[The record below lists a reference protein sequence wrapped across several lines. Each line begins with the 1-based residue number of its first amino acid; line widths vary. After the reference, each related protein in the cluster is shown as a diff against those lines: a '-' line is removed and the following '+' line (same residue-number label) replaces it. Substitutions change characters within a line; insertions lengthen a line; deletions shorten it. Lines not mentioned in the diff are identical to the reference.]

1 MALTPGAR
9 LGIYEIIASIGVGG
23 MGEVYR
29 ATDTTLGR
37 QVAIKILPD
46 AFASD
51 PERLARFEREAKT
64 LASLNHP
71 HIAAIYGFEKS
82 AGMHALVMELVEG
95 PTLADRV
102 AQGPIPL
109 DEALPIAKQIA
120 EALEAAHEQGIIHRD
135 LKPAN
140 IKVRS
145 DGTVKVLDFGLAK
158 AMEPTGAMSPNV
170 SQSPTITTPAM
181 TQAGMILGTAA
192 YMSPEQAKG
201 RTVDKRSD
209 VWAFGCVLY
218 EMLTGR
224 RAFEGDD
231 VTDTLA
237 PSCGPNR
244 IGRALPPEPP
254 ASIRRL
260 LRRCLQKD
268 RKRRLSDAAGARLEI
283 DDALTVPAS
292 DVVTLPATASRA
304 GWLRGAVIATAA
316 LVVGGAA
323 AGGAVWITTRP
334 GPARVVRTTIQTS
347 GATAL
352 VNSPRAAGSLAI
364 TPDGSRIV
372 YTAAGQLV
380 VRRLDQF
387 EATPLIS
394 LGSPT
399 QPFISPDGQWVG
411 FFDGMVLKKVAMTG
425 GPPVTVFEDNSPMGG
440 PLGAT
445 WGADGTIVYADAG
458 GAGLRRV
465 SAGGGEAET
474 LTTPDRAQGEI
485 RHARPEFLPGGR
497 ALLFTIGYAGGGPD
511 GARIAVL
518 DLETGAKTVLLT
530 GQHAKY
536 LRSGH
541 LVYGTEGTLR
551 AVVFD
556 LEQRTVVGAPVPLL
570 APVAV
575 RGPQGAYE
583 YDVAD
588 DGTIVYLSANVA
600 PPATRTL
607 VWVDRQGR
615 ETPLGA
621 EAHSYVHPRL
631 APDGTRVAV
640 LNALNIWIWDL
651 ARARLTAGT
660 LDGGNIP
667 IWTPDSSRIIFS
679 SLRGGGSPNL
689 YAQAADGTGTATR
702 LTDSPNLQYPTGITP
717 DATQVVLNEATPAAL
732 ADIRLLTMTP
742 TPHVKPLVETRF
754 DERGGVVSPDGR
766 WLAYES
772 NRLGAVR
779 SLRPAVSSR
788 RSRSVA
794 GLNRRRNAAALGT
807 ERAGTL
813 LCGA

>member
-1 MALTPGAR
+1 
-9 LGIYEIIASIGVGG
+9 
-23 MGEVYR
+23 
-29 ATDTTLGR
+29 
-37 QVAIKILPD
+37 
-46 AFASD
+46 
-51 PERLARFEREAKT
+51 
-64 LASLNHP
+64 
-71 HIAAIYGFEKS
+71 
-82 AGMHALVMELVEG
+82 
-95 PTLADRV
+95 
-102 AQGPIPL
+102 
-109 DEALPIAKQIA
+109 
-120 EALEAAHEQGIIHRD
+120 
-135 LKPAN
+135 
-140 IKVRS
+140 
-145 DGTVKVLDFGLAK
+145 
-158 AMEPTGAMSPNV
+158 
-170 SQSPTITTPAM
+170 
-181 TQAGMILGTAA
+181 
-192 YMSPEQAKG
+192 
-201 RTVDKRSD
+201 
-209 VWAFGCVLY
+209 
-218 EMLTGR
+218 
-224 RAFEGDD
+224 
-231 VTDTLA
+231 
-237 PSCGPNR
+237 
-244 IGRALPPEPP
+244 
-254 ASIRRL
+254 
-260 LRRCLQKD
+260 
-268 RKRRLSDAAGARLEI
+268 
-283 DDALTVPAS
+283 
-292 DVVTLPATASRA
+292 
-304 GWLRGAVIATAA
+304 VIATAA

-323 AGGAVWITTRP
+323 AGGAVWIATRA
-334 GPARVVRTTIQTS
+334 GPARVMRTTIQTS

-425 GPPVTVFEDNSPMGG
+425 GLPVTVFGDNNPMGG

-445 WGADGTIVYADAG
+445 WGADGTIVYAESS

-497 ALLFTIGYAGGGPD
+497 ALLFTISYAGRGPD
-511 GARIAVL
+511 DARIAVL

-530 GQHAKY
+530 GRHAKY

-541 LVYGTEGTLR
+541 LVYGTEDTLR

-556 LEQRTVVGAPVPLL
+556 LEQRTVVGAPVALL

-575 RGPQGAYE
+575 NNFQGAYE

-588 DGTIVYLSANVA
+588 DGTIVYLSANVG

-621 EAHSYVHPRL
+621 EAQSYVHPRL

-640 LNALNIWIWDL
+640 VKALNIWIWDL

-660 LDGGNIP
+660 LDGGTIS

-679 SLRGGGSPNL
+679 SVRGGGSPNL

-702 LTDSPNLQYPTGITP
+702 LTDSPNPQYPTGITP

-742 TPHVKPLVETRF
+742 TPQVKPLVETRF

-772 NRLGAVR
+772 NRSGAYEVYVQPFPDVDRGLWLVSTGGGTQPLWARNGGELFYVAPDGALMGAPVEARGSVWWAGPAMRLVEGRYFSGGQGTTVR
-779 SLRPAVSSR
+779 QYDVSADGQR
-788 RSRSVA
+788 FLMMKIEARDT
-794 GLNRRRNAAALGT
+794 NAAPSINVVQNWFEELKQRVPT
-807 ERAGTL
+807 N
-813 LCGA
+813 